1 MFDFQISLHSRYL
14 LNRYFVDISIFISGS
29 SLVLCCK
36 YIWILTYQHQQGSS
50 YLTEGDSWLI
60 PAGCRSE
67 LSGSPKFNYKWCG
80 VGNFEAHY
88 CCCCVKCCCVKTIS
102 SVLALSHYTIKPH
115 QQSASPLLQ
124 SSSHESSLASS
135 SSWWRGGECQ
145 SNVRCTL
152 PCPANTPHTQFT
164 QIYICLRS
172 RPVDPDVVC

>member
-1 MFDFQISLHSRYL
+1 MVSP
-14 LNRYFVDISIFISGS
+14 VDISLFISGA

-124 SSSHESSLASS
+124 PWVIPGLLLLLMTRWWMSIKCSLHPA
-135 SSWWRGGECQ
+135 
-145 SNVRCTL
+145 L
-152 PCPANTPHTQFT
+152 PCQHSAHTIHTNIF
-164 QIYICLRS
+164 
-172 RPVDPDVVC
+172 VCEADL